1 MNQNNVDCLNK
12 FHNYLLNN
20 KTVITD
26 EELNDMENKIV
37 KMSFGI
43 GCREYKQREI
53 AYILGIPQYKISRI
67 KNRSLKRLRNC
78 INSKN

>member
-1 MNQNNVDCLNK
+1 
-12 FHNYLLNN
+12 
-20 KTVITD
+20 
-26 EELNDMENKIV
+26 MENKIV